1 MKISEEFTPLHR
13 EDNMQTPEWLRPGL
27 YGAGCGAIA
36 LAVVGFS
43 WGGWVTGG
51 AAKQLAADQSRTDV
65 TAALTLICVDQ
76 SKHDPQLAERLALLK
91 TTASYSR
98 GDIVMKNGWATM
110 PGTTDANRQVANACA
125 EKIGV

>member
-1 MKISEEFTPLHR
+1 
-13 EDNMQTPEWLRPGL
+13 MQTPEWLRPGL

-51 AAKQLAADQSRTDV
+51 AAKQLAADQSRADV

-76 SKHDPQLAERLALLK
+76 SKHDPQLAERRRPLP
-91 TTASYSR
+91 TAA
-98 GDIVMKNGWATM
+98 ATS
-110 PGTTDANRQVANACA
+110 
-125 EKIGV
+125 

>member
-1 MKISEEFTPLHR
+1 
-13 EDNMQTPEWLRPGL
+13 MQTPEWLRPGL

-125 EKIGV
+125 EKIGA